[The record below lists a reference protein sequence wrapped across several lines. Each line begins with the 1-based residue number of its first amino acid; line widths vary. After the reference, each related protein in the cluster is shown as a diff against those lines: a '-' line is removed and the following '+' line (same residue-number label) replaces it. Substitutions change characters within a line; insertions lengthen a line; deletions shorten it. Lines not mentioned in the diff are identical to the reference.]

1 MVSFFWLG
9 ANRSLKRMWLV
20 LVTCSVSF
28 PISFLCRLSG
38 PESQLWKVKLLF
50 LIATTK
56 HLSPWANQNLASGRI
71 YCHLLV
77 RGNYLFLPFFG
88 GMCFRGF
95 VFWFGAKGILLFYLT
110 RCNLSYK
117 SVHAFRY
124 FIKRGKKPLY
134 LFSNLDQ
141 ESKNYFYKGLD
152 SILGLCCKFFVLFFT
167 TLKKM

>member
-1 MVSFFWLG
+1 MVSFFYLG
-9 ANRSLKRMWLV
+9 VNRSLKRMWLV
-20 LVTCSVSF
+20 LVTCLVSF

-77 RGNYLFLPFFG
+77 RGNYLFLPFFCG

-95 VFWFGAKGILLFYLT
+95 VFWFGAKGIHSFYLS
-110 RCNLSYK
+110 RCSLSHK
-117 SVHAFRY
+117 SFPAFSY
-124 FIKRGKKPLY
+124 FRKRGNNPFIQQLR
-134 LFSNLDQ
+134 
-141 ESKNYFYKGLD
+141 
-152 SILGLCCKFFVLFFT
+152 
-167 TLKKM
+167 